1 MIEQILENL
10 SVINVLLAAVAI
22 CVTYYVAA
30 LLRDDI
36 KIRRLGG
43 YTGRIRTW
51 LPFGID
57 LIYDAVQHAKRHENL
72 QFWDKNFM
80 KYGNKHNPYSAEVT
94 TGGQRIIFTA
104 DPENIKA
111 ILATQFNDYGKGPKF
126 HEDFE
131 EFLGDGIFSTDHER
145 WQQSRQL
152 IRPQFIKDRVSD
164 LDTFETHSAILLS
177 LLGGNG
183 REVDIKELFFRYTL
197 DAATEFLLGR
207 SVGSLENDGDVA
219 FAVAFGEIQRI
230 QNLIARAGP
239 LQFLVDRK
247 AFRKHLKILNDFV
260 EPYIDETLRL
270 SPDELEKRCKGE
282 QGYTFLHALASYT
295 RDRKVLRDQ
304 LVSVLLAGR
313 DTTACTLAWCFYE
326 LSKRP
331 DLYQELRREIE
342 KTIGLDNAPTYAN
355 LKDMKL
361 LQHTMNETL
370 RLYPVVPFNFRS
382 ALKDTT
388 LPHGGGP
395 DGNSP
400 IGILKGTPI
409 GTFEPAARPL
419 ITDQC

>member
-1 MIEQILENL
+1 MIDQILDNL
-10 SVINVLLAAVAI
+10 SGINVLLAAVALSI
-22 CVTYYVAA
+22 TYYLVT
-30 LLRDDI
+30 LVRNDI

-43 YTGRIRTW
+43 YTGRVRVW

-57 LIYDAVQHAKRHENL
+57 LIYDAVKSSGRHENL
-72 QFWDKNFM
+72 QFWDYNFM
-80 KYGNKHNPYSAEVT
+80 QYGNKNNPYTVEAS
-94 TGGQRIIFTA
+94 TGGQRVVFTA

-111 ILATQFNDYGKGPKF
+111 ILATQFNDYGKGPRF
-126 HEDFE
+126 HQDFE
-131 EFLGDGIFSTDHER
+131 EFLGDGIFSTDHEK
-145 WQQSRQL
+145 WHQSRQL

-164 LDTFETHSAILLS
+164 LETFETHSAVLLP

-183 REVDIKELFFRYTL
+183 REVDVKELFFRYTL

-207 SVGSLENDGDVA
+207 SVGSLEEDGDVA
-219 FAVAFGEIQRI
+219 FAKAFGEIQRI
-230 QNLIARAGP
+230 QNLIARTGP
-239 LQFLVDRK
+239 LNFVIPRK
-247 AFRKHLKILNDFV
+247 VFRENLKVLNDFV

-270 SPDELEKRCKGE
+270 SPDELEKRNKGE

-342 KTIGLDNAPTYAN
+342 KTVGLDAAPSYEH
-355 LKDMKL
+355 LKSMKL

-370 RLYPVVPFNFRS
+370 RLYPVVPFNVRV

-400 IGILKGTPI
+400 IGVLQGTPI
-409 GTFEPAARPL
+409 GKP
-419 ITDQC
+419 